1 MIPTAEEIRAQV
13 EARVSEEEATY
24 GTGTEEE
31 PGKEDQAQ
39 PSIFAKIDWR
49 DYTAGKSLDAPLPEL
64 TWTFPGFLLTRN
76 VALLAGQ
83 PGTGKSIL
91 SLLLGCGVACG
102 RGLDGIFEPG
112 GVKGRVLVLAGEED
126 ERIVPRRVRAIRNH
140 LFTDNGGF
148 HDFNRD
154 ADELALRENL
164 IVIPLAGQS
173 LRLLDKD
180 GPGAP
185 FPTVAYEELT
195 TLCKGID
202 NLQLIVIDPQSRFY
216 GLDENDN
223 SCSTAYIEVLEKLAN
238 ETGASILC
246 LHHVGKGAKTW
257 EDNLHQY
264 AARGASGFVGAVRAQ
279 LNLVT
284 LTKDE
289 AKKVIRPE
297 EEPGNGEYLA
307 LGFAKCSYGP
317 PRQPVFLRRLQGG
330 VFEPVEPNGRTEEEV
345 QTETATLE
353 WIKSKIE
360 GQLRHHLPPL
370 TIRMLGDFSAE
381 WGGIFGVSR
390 SKVWSVANA
399 AVSNGDLFLVPG
411 KNASGRS
418 TEYLSLEPSD
428 PSDASDGSTGEP
440 SREPSGFNPSEP
452 SNPSKTGP
460 TVLNLLDLQDVGE
473 PSGVEPSDENGRI
486 VSACNHGSVEP
497 SEPSSL
503 KRESAAGLAGPR
515 LSSES
520 VEERVLQ

>member
-1 MIPTAEEIRAQV
+1 MIPAADEIRAQV
-13 EARVSEEEATY
+13 AGVVAEETAKFGTGDEEEH
-24 GTGTEEE
+24 GKEE
-31 PGKEDQAQ
+31 PTQV
-39 PSIFAKIDWR
+39 SVFAKIDWR
-49 DYTAGKSLDAPLPEL
+49 DYTAGKLLDAPLPEL
-64 TWTFPGFLLTRN
+64 TWTLLGFLLTGC

-83 PGTGKSIL
+83 PGTGKSML
-91 SLLLGCGVACG
+91 SLYLAFLVACG
-102 RGLDGIFEPG
+102 RGLEGIFEPG
-112 GVKGRVLVLAGEED
+112 GVRGRVLVLAGEED
-126 ERIVPRRVRAIRNH
+126 PRIVPRRVRALRDH

-148 HDFNRD
+148 QDFNRD
-154 ADELALRENL
+154 ADEQALRENL

-173 LRLLDKD
+173 LRLLDRD

-185 FPTVAYEELT
+185 FTTTVYEELT
-195 TLCKGID
+195 ALCKGID

-223 SCSTAYIEVLEKLAN
+223 SASTVYIEVLEKLAC
-238 ETGASILC
+238 ETGASIIC
-246 LHHVGKGAKTW
+246 LHHVGKGGKTW
-257 EDNLHQY
+257 TDNLHQY

-289 AKKVIRPE
+289 AKKVINPDE
-297 EEPGNGEYLA
+297 QPQEGEYLA

-317 PRQPVFLRRLQGG
+317 PRQPVFLHRLQGG
-330 VFEPVEPNGRTEEEV
+330 VLELVEPNGRTAEDE
-345 QTETATLE
+345 QTETAILN
-353 WIKSKIE
+353 WIKDKIKS
-360 GQLRHHLPPL
+360 QLRRNLPLL

-381 WGGIFGVSR
+381 WGGIFGASR

-418 TEYLSLEPSD
+418 TEYLSLEPSKE
-428 PSDASDGSTGEP
+428 PSDGSTREP

-486 VSACNHGSVEP
+486 VTTCNHGSVEP

-503 KRESAAGLAGPR
+503 KRESAAGFAGQR
-515 LSSES
+515 LSSKS
-520 VEERVLQ
+520 VERRVLQ